1 MGTKRAAPRILL
13 WGITP
18 AGLAIGVWACGPS
31 PGAAASSTTD
41 VDDAGA
47 DAAPVDPLGPLGP
60 PEPFGVPP
68 VDDDDG
74 PPGMVAVDDAA
85 ADAEPNAAYSVTLTT
100 QPFTVP
106 ANSEVFKCQDFANPF
121 QGQGVDI
128 IRYDLSMNPGSHHML
143 LFYKQ
148 GATDGPVIDCSGLQ
162 TGPYTFGAQSQKVTE
177 TYPAGVG
184 AAIPAGT
191 GFTVNMHYVNAGAQ
205 AITGVVKVTMFVAQP
220 GLVTQHAG
228 VFQFVQTN
236 FSIPPDGQPH
246 AISASC
252 SIPQGQDVNLLST
265 GAHMHQRATQFI
277 ATTGS
282 TVLYQTDQWA
292 EPPPKMYMPPLPL
305 AAGSTI
311 DWSCTYVDDPSTTG
325 GTPVPL
331 TFGESALNNAMCNF
345 NATYYPVADPS
356 NPVIMCLQ

>member
-1 MGTKRAAPRILL
+1 MRTKRPGLRFLS
-13 WGITP
+13 WGIIP
-18 AGLAIGVWACGPS
+18 AGLVIGAWACGAS
-31 PGAAASSTTD
+31 VGAAASSSSDAATNA
-41 VDDAGA
+41 DDAGA
-47 DAAPVDPLGPLGP
+47 DVALVDPFGP
-60 PEPFGVPP
+60 PGPFGSPP
-68 VDDDDG
+68 VDNDDG
-74 PPGMVAVDDAA
+74 PPGTVTVDDAA
-85 ADAEPNAAYSVTLTT
+85 AEPNAAYSVTLTT

-106 ANSEVFKCQDFANPF
+106 ANTEAFKCQDFANPF

-143 LFYKQ
+143 LFYNQ
-148 GATDGPVIDCSGLQ
+148 GATDGPVVDCSGLQ

-191 GFTVNMHYVNAGAQ
+191 GFTVNMHYVNAGVQ
-205 AITGVVKVTMFVAQP
+205 DITGVVKVTMFVAQP
-220 GLVTQHAG
+220 GVVTQHAG

-252 SIPQGQDVNLLST
+252 SVPQGQDVNLLST

-277 ATTGS
+277 ATAGS

-292 EPPPKMYMPPLPL
+292 EPPPRMYMPSLPL

-311 DWSCTYVDDPSTTG
+311 DWSCTYVNDPSTTG

-356 NPVIMCLQ
+356 NPVISCIH